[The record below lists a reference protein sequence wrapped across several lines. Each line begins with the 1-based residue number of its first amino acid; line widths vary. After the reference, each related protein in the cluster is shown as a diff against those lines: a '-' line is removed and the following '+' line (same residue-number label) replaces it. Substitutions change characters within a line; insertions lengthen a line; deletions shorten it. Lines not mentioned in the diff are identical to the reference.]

1 MADYRPETC
10 AYCQTDTWCEIRAN
24 GKPQC
29 RACKVERFF
38 ETVLYAPLGF
48 RLLDWQRKVLR
59 DLYGTVQAETG
70 LRQYRIGFVSM
81 AKKQGKSFLIGGLPI
96 YHLLMENEVRPEA
109 YGAAAAKDQAGIVFK
124 AAAQFVKA
132 NPVLSER
139 IKLLESTKR
148 MLRRDGGGSYA
159 VLSADGDV
167 QDGIEPSLAVLDELH
182 RWKTAKAD
190 TLYDVITKGVISRH
204 EPLVVEVTT
213 AGEQYES
220 PLWFREHEHA
230 RQILDGSLKSDRFYA
245 AIWSADAKRLETD
258 ADYWKSREA
267 RVAANPSH
275 EDHGGFLKDEALVA
289 EMEKAIANPAQR
301 PKYLRYNLNV
311 PVISGEQR
319 AIEMPR
325 WYECG
330 GGVDLQSWSVYD
342 PKLLIEEWGLKDRA
356 CWAGVDASWTIDL
369 TALSLVFPPVGE
381 EPWSI
386 ICFFWMP
393 AERVAERERSDRV
406 PYAHW
411 AERKFIE
418 ATPGNAVDQNAV
430 KERIRWAAKQF
441 ELREVAFDPWNFRTS
456 ASDLLGEGLQ
466 CIEIRQGYALLS
478 EPTKR
483 LLELYLD
490 RKIRHGNHPVL
501 NWNASCLSLQGDH
514 KDNVQPTKP
523 ERGKSSKRIDGISAT
538 VTALARAM
546 ANPPKSQSVYETRG
560 VLYL

>member
-1 MADYRPETC
+1 M
-10 AYCQTDTWCEIRAN
+10 
-24 GKPQC
+24 
-29 RACKVERFF
+29 
-38 ETVLYAPLGF
+38 
-48 RLLDWQRKVLR
+48 
-59 DLYGTVQAETG
+59 
-70 LRQYRIGFVSM
+70 
-81 AKKQGKSFLIGGLPI
+81 
-96 YHLLMENEVRPEA
+96 
-109 YGAAAAKDQAGIVFK
+109 
-124 AAAQFVKA
+124 
-132 NPVLSER
+132 
-139 IKLLESTKR
+139 
-148 MLRRDGGGSYA
+148 
-159 VLSADGDV
+159 
-167 QDGIEPSLAVLDELH
+167 
-182 RWKTAKAD
+182 
-190 TLYDVITKGVISRH
+190 
-204 EPLVVEVTT
+204 
-213 AGEQYES
+213 
-220 PLWFREHEHA
+220 
-230 RQILDGSLKSDRFYA
+230 
-245 AIWSADAKRLETD
+245 
-258 ADYWKSREA
+258 
-267 RVAANPSH
+267 AANPSH
-275 EDHGGFLKDEALVA
+275 EDHGGFLKDEELVA
-289 EMEKAIANPAQR
+289 EREKAIANPAER
-301 PKYLRYNLNV
+301 PKYFRYNLNV
-311 PVISGEQR
+311 PVTSGEQR

-330 GGVDLQSWSVYD
+330 GSVDLRNCSVYD
-342 PKLLIEEWGLKDRA
+342 PKQLIEEWGLKNRA

-393 AERVAERERSDRV
+393 EERVAERERSDRV
-406 PYAHW
+406 PYANW

-456 ASDLLGEGLQ
+456 ASDLLGEGMQ

-490 RKIRHGNHPVL
+490 RKVRHGNHPVL

-546 ANPPKSQSVYETRG
+546 ANPPKVQCVYETRG
-560 VLYL
+560 IRRLAI